1 MIKMKVFEIESE
13 VFKKAFENLIN
24 VKILKDEKS
33 IIIDR
38 GHSLDVQWALVDLAK
53 EVNENLEKSS
63 KLRTEILKAFGK
75 VEGDKVSVDLSS
87 LTEENRIEFEKQM
100 GELMNKEM
108 EFKSPKV
115 KVTTSQLSVQD
126 LFVLEKIIERY
137 L

>member
-100 GELMNKEM
+100 GELVNKEI

>member
-24 VKILKDEKS
+24 VKILKDEKN

-108 EFKSPKV
+108 EFKAPKV

-126 LFVLEKIIERY
+126 LFVLEKIIER
-137 L
+137 

>member
-100 GELMNKEM
+100 GELMNKEI
-108 EFKSPKV
+108 EFKAPKV

-126 LFVLEKIIERY
+126 LFVLEKIIER
-137 L
+137 

>member
-126 LFVLEKIIERY
+126 LFVLEKIIER
-137 L
+137 